1 MGGVV
6 ILIVIAVALIT
17 YSSLYVSSNADDHM
31 GYS

>member
-17 YSSLYVSSNADDHM
+17 YFSLYVSSNSDDHM